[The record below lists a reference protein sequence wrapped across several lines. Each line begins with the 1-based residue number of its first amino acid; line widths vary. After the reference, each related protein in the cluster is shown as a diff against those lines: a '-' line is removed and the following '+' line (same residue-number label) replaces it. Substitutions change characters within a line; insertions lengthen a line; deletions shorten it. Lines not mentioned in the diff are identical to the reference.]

1 MEDFTYYSIDWH
13 QVSSD
18 YHRNLPLARF
28 DSVNFT
34 GFDGPLHLGYLRKE
48 IELYL
53 GQEVRSFHSINFIMD
68 TKILMAEES
77 FLSIDFLALVIHFN
91 Q

>member
-1 MEDFTYYSIDWH
+1 M
-13 QVSSD
+13 
-18 YHRNLPLARF
+18 
-28 DSVNFT
+28 

-53 GQEVRSFHSINFIMD
+53 GQEVRSFHSMNFAEE

-77 FLSIDFLALVIHFN
+77 YLEIDSLALAIHFN